1 MPAFLERAP
10 AGFPGAITRPLDT
23 VVESAMMNPDP
34 DKVPE
39 RFGDAVKMVNGKL
52 ERMGDGDTGDKVYG
66 ILARTTPSVAGDMGQ
81 TFADAKPNPLQ
92 LQGVVVKGYVNV
104 ACKSGGQPVRGTPA
118 FIRTN
123 YNGTQTEYPGMFSA
137 KKSSN
142 NFSEVPGGI
151 WSDDGKDG
159 DLIAE
164 LRLGI

>member
-1 MPAFLERAP
+1 MPAFLEHAP
-10 AGFPGAITRPLDT
+10 DGFLGAITRPSET

-39 RFGDAVKMVNGKL
+39 RFGDAVKMVDGKL
-52 ERMGDGDTGDKVYG
+52 ERMATGDTGDKVYG
-66 ILARTTPSVAGDMGQ
+66 VLARTTPSIAGDMGQ

-104 ACKSGGQPVRGTPA
+104 ACKTGGQPVRGTPA
-118 FIRTN
+118 FVRMN
-123 YNGTQTEYPGMFSA
+123 ASGAEYPGMWSA

-142 NFSEVPGGI
+142 NFSEVPGSI
-151 WSDDGKDG
+151 WSDAGKDG
-159 DLIAE
+159 SLIAE